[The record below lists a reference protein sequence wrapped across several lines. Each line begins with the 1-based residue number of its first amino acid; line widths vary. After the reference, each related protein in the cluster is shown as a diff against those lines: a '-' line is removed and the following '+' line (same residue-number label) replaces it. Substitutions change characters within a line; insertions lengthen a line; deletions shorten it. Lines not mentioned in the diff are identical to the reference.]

1 MQVSR
6 KFYGVKGSWQ
16 LYDWS
21 VRMTYMVTDK
31 AKWRAKVVTFFD
43 KYGLEATEEAFSVK
57 KSSIYKWKK
66 LLKDNN
72 GRLECL
78 NDKSK
83 IPKQKR
89 RPNWDPRIV
98 NFIRDLREQY
108 PRLGKDKIKP
118 FLDEFCLQNNLK
130 TISESTIGRI
140 ISKKNLFFH
149 PKKITHF
156 GQIVKTQYRKK
167 LRRKGYQ
174 PEYPGDLLQIDSI
187 TRFKEGI
194 KRYILTA
201 IDCKGEFSFAYSYS
215 SLSSKSAQ
223 DFFQKLE
230 LVAPFKIKAVQTD
243 NGLEFEKYFKEHL
256 QKRGITHFWN
266 YPKHP
271 QMNAKIERFNRTL
284 QEEFLDYNMHLF
296 YDLNELNQ
304 KLMDWLIFYNTKRPH
319 HTLNNIPPLK
329 YIINTF
335 GFSNMLWT
343 YTAN

>member
-1 MQVSR
+1 MQVLR
-6 KFYGVKGSWQ
+6 KFYGVKGSWSF
-16 LYDWS
+16 YDWS
-21 VRMTYMVTDK
+21 VRMAYMVTDK
-31 AKWRAKVVTFFD
+31 AKWRARVVTFFD
-43 KYGLEATEEAFSVK
+43 RYGLEVTAEAFSVK

-66 LLKDNN
+66 LLKDNQ
-72 GRLECL
+72 GRLEVL
-78 NDKSK
+78 NDESK
-83 IPKQKR
+83 VPKNKR
-89 RPNWDPRIV
+89 KPDWEPRIV
-98 NFIRDLREQY
+98 NFIKDLREQY

-118 FLDEFCLQNNLK
+118 FLEEFCQENNLK
-130 TISESTIGRI
+130 TVSESTIGRI
-140 ISKKNLFFH
+140 ITNKKFFFH

-156 GQIVKTQYRKK
+156 GKIVKTEYRKK

-174 PEYPGDLLQIDSI
+174 PAYPGDLLQIDSI
-187 TRFKEGI
+187 TRFKDGL

-230 LVAPFKIKAVQTD
+230 AVAPFKIKAVQTD
-243 NGLEFEKYFKEHL
+243 NGLEFEKYFRDSL
-256 QKRGITHFWN
+256 KRKGIIHFWN

-284 QEEFLDYNMHLF
+284 QEEFLDYHMHLF

-304 KLMDWLIFYNTKRPH
+304 KLMDWLLFYNTRRPH

-343 YTAN
+343 YTGA